1 MAQTGKCGDIKSL
14 TQNQNVKQGRIHT
27 KYTQLLTVYN
37 TIPNPKLDYDYKNE
51 HGKFTCRV

>member
-1 MAQTGKCGDIKSL
+1 MAQTGKCDDIKIADTKSKFE
-14 TQNQNVKQGRIHT
+14 QARMCT

-37 TIPNPKLDYDYKNE
+37 TIPNPKLDYNYKNV